1 MTFPVMASAFP
12 VIVSAIP
19 VIISGWQVTA
29 VAEASIAPVL
39 ILKYVNLGV
48 ILEEWVNFVI

>member
-1 MTFPVMASAFP
+1 MASAFP
-12 VIVSAIP
+12 AMASAIP
-19 VIISGWQVTA
+19 AIISGWQVTA
-29 VAEASIAPVL
+29 VAETSIAPVL